1 MGTNRLIRRYATR
14 GLFTLVLG
22 CMFIMLPLALRVD
35 AVANPPVGT
44 SWTDVI
50 QVNPGDPGE
59 LNVTWTVKLETLTNS
74 QISFRYTFLGEFG
87 FITDTPCNNPT
98 PLPLP
103 FDRLSFTGSMTGG
116 GAQRPANLV
125 DESLLTAKANYQAPT
140 FVNCWNMAN
149 PPPSYP
155 NAISYVRYQGL
166 RFSGLH
172 TVSRS
177 EYFSQGA
184 TVQLSALT
192 NASPNGVSFLMGTIA
207 IPPIDSGLA
216 TTTTKPSAN
225 STTSSPGDS
234 VATTSTVVDGESTT
248 TVFPDTTDV
257 TRNAILDGVT
267 IGEPGNLATDI
278 DYNLA
283 QETPVQEEQRK
294 QDTAS
299 SLVVTATVLVSSLA
313 SFLPSLGSVGAVGA
327 IGAASGVL
335 GVATSRTLSGGQLLP
350 QVPARLQDSYPDVSG
365 RNSRSSSIDS
375 RKDPE
380 SDVDF
385 SNPFDV
391 PTQSTAKDGGSP
403 GVERASVGRLFTGV
417 VTVIQ
422 HVSRVRFLRPGLR
435 RWAELALVNP
445 AAAALVPFIVTSGA
459 VVLGILRA
467 KSLVAPMAAI
477 FILFLLSVT
486 APFFAILVSA
496 GWWLGRVIEDHHS
509 FAIGLSESL
518 ALLPGLLFIPMML
531 RGLIGPRG
539 QTKDWERT
547 LAFVCSPLVAVFA
560 YRSWSLRI
568 SDVAGSVSVRIFD
581 PLGMPL
587 GRPLFGMDG
596 TTAGVYLS
604 IAMSLVVCAIA
615 FAAVRFADD
624 RGHPILMFRSWVKMS
639 DPRQRL
645 RRDYVDVATVE
656 LGTPTFR
663 WRLFRFIFAGSLATY
678 LLSEILGW
686 QSIVLV
692 VFFLLGVVFVRRS
705 SRIVSTE
712 PIHPIAKTI
721 PMVALGLA
729 MSEFSISSERAF
741 IAFALVAL
749 LVVGTTLIRSRALWE

>member
-467 KSLVAPMAAI
+467 KSLVAPVAAI

-496 GWWLGRVIEDHHS
+496 GWWLGRVMEDHHS
-509 FAIGLSESL
+509 LAIGLSESL

-568 SDVAGSVSVRIFD
+568 SDVAGSISTRIFD

>member
-1 MGTNRLIRRYATR
+1 
-14 GLFTLVLG
+14 
-22 CMFIMLPLALRVD
+22 MFIMLPLALRVD

-166 RFSGLH
+166 RFSALH
-172 TVSRS
+172 TVPRS

-192 NASPNGVSFLMGTIA
+192 NANPNGVSFLMGTIA
-207 IPPIDSGLA
+207 IPPIDSGFE

-225 STTSSPGDS
+225 STTSSPSDPS
-234 VATTSTVVDGESTT
+234 TTTSTVVDGESTT

-313 SFLPSLGSVGAVGA
+313 AFLPSLGSVGAVGA

-335 GVATSRTLSGGQLLP
+335 GVASSRTLSGGQLLP

-467 KSLVAPMAAI
+467 KSLVAPVAAI

-496 GWWLGRVIEDHHS
+496 GWWLGRVMEDHHS

-568 SDVAGSVSVRIFD
+568 SDVAGSISTRIFD

>member
-1 MGTNRLIRRYATR
+1 
-14 GLFTLVLG
+14 
-22 CMFIMLPLALRVD
+22 
-35 AVANPPVGT
+35 
-44 SWTDVI
+44 
-50 QVNPGDPGE
+50 
-59 LNVTWTVKLETLTNS
+59 
-74 QISFRYTFLGEFG
+74 
-87 FITDTPCNNPT
+87 
-98 PLPLP
+98 
-103 FDRLSFTGSMTGG
+103 
-116 GAQRPANLV
+116 
-125 DESLLTAKANYQAPT
+125 
-140 FVNCWNMAN
+140 
-149 PPPSYP
+149 
-155 NAISYVRYQGL
+155 
-166 RFSGLH
+166 
-172 TVSRS
+172 
-177 EYFSQGA
+177 
-184 TVQLSALT
+184 
-192 NASPNGVSFLMGTIA
+192 
-207 IPPIDSGLA
+207 
-216 TTTTKPSAN
+216 
-225 STTSSPGDS
+225 
-234 VATTSTVVDGESTT
+234 
-248 TVFPDTTDV
+248 
-257 TRNAILDGVT
+257 
-267 IGEPGNLATDI
+267 
-278 DYNLA
+278 
-283 QETPVQEEQRK
+283 
-294 QDTAS
+294 
-299 SLVVTATVLVSSLA
+299 
-313 SFLPSLGSVGAVGA
+313 
-327 IGAASGVL
+327 
-335 GVATSRTLSGGQLLP
+335 
-350 QVPARLQDSYPDVSG
+350 
-365 RNSRSSSIDS
+365 
-375 RKDPE
+375 
-380 SDVDF
+380 
-385 SNPFDV
+385 
-391 PTQSTAKDGGSP
+391 
-403 GVERASVGRLFTGV
+403 
-417 VTVIQ
+417 
-422 HVSRVRFLRPGLR
+422 
-435 RWAELALVNP
+435 LALVNP

-496 GWWLGRVIEDHHS
+496 GWWLGRVMEDHHS

-568 SDVAGSVSVRIFD
+568 SDVAGSISTRIFD

-615 FAAVRFADD
+615 IAAVRFADD

-663 WRLFRFIFAGSLATY
+663 WRLFRFVFAGSLATY

>member
-166 RFSGLH
+166 RFSALH
-172 TVSRS
+172 TVPRS

-207 IPPIDSGLA
+207 IPPIDSGFE

-225 STTSSPGDS
+225 STTSSPSDPS
-234 VATTSTVVDGESTT
+234 TTTSTVVDDESTT

-257 TRNAILDGVT
+257 TRNAIFDGLT
-267 IGEPGNLATDI
+267 IGEPGSLATDI

-283 QETPVQEEQRK
+283 QETPVQEGQRK

-467 KSLVAPMAAI
+467 KSLVAPVAAI

-568 SDVAGSVSVRIFD
+568 SDVAGSISTRIFD

-615 FAAVRFADD
+615 IAAVRFADD

>member
-1 MGTNRLIRRYATR
+1 
-14 GLFTLVLG
+14 
-22 CMFIMLPLALRVD
+22 MFIMLPLALRVD

-166 RFSGLH
+166 RFSALH
-172 TVSRS
+172 TVPRS

-192 NASPNGVSFLMGTIA
+192 NANPNGVSFLMGTIA
-207 IPPIDSGLA
+207 IPPIDSGFE

-225 STTSSPGDS
+225 STTSSPSDPS
-234 VATTSTVVDGESTT
+234 TTTSTVVDDESTT

-267 IGEPGNLATDI
+267 IGEPGSPATDI

-313 SFLPSLGSVGAVGA
+313 AFLPSLGSVGAVGA

-496 GWWLGRVIEDHHS
+496 GWWLGRVMEDHHS

-568 SDVAGSVSVRIFD
+568 SDVAGSISTRIFD

>member
-1 MGTNRLIRRYATR
+1 
-14 GLFTLVLG
+14 
-22 CMFIMLPLALRVD
+22 MLPLALRVD

-166 RFSGLH
+166 RFSALH
-172 TVSRS
+172 TVPRS

-192 NASPNGVSFLMGTIA
+192 NANPNGVSFLMGTIA
-207 IPPIDSGLA
+207 IPPIDSGFE

-225 STTSSPGDS
+225 STTSSPSDPS
-234 VATTSTVVDGESTT
+234 TTTSTVVDDESTT

-267 IGEPGNLATDI
+267 IGEPGSPATDI

-313 SFLPSLGSVGAVGA
+313 AFLPSLGSVGAVGA

-496 GWWLGRVIEDHHS
+496 GWWLGRVMEDHHS

-568 SDVAGSVSVRIFD
+568 SDVAGSISTRIFD

>member
-467 KSLVAPMAAI
+467 KSLVAPVAAI

-568 SDVAGSVSVRIFD
+568 SDVAGSISTRIFD

>member
-1 MGTNRLIRRYATR
+1 
-14 GLFTLVLG
+14 
-22 CMFIMLPLALRVD
+22 MFIMLPLALRVD

-166 RFSGLH
+166 RFSALH
-172 TVSRS
+172 TVPRS

-207 IPPIDSGLA
+207 IPPIDSGFE

-225 STTSSPGDS
+225 STTSSPSDPS
-234 VATTSTVVDGESTT
+234 TTTSTVVDDESTT

-257 TRNAILDGVT
+257 TRNAIFDGLT
-267 IGEPGNLATDI
+267 IGEPGSLATDI

-283 QETPVQEEQRK
+283 QETPVQEGQRK

-467 KSLVAPMAAI
+467 KSLVAPVAAI

-568 SDVAGSVSVRIFD
+568 SDVAGSISTRIFD

-615 FAAVRFADD
+615 IAAVRFADD

>member
-1 MGTNRLIRRYATR
+1 
-14 GLFTLVLG
+14 
-22 CMFIMLPLALRVD
+22 MLPLALRVD

-166 RFSGLH
+166 RFSALH
-172 TVSRS
+172 TVPRS

-192 NASPNGVSFLMGTIA
+192 NANPNGVSFLMGTIA
-207 IPPIDSGLA
+207 IPPIDSGFE

-225 STTSSPGDS
+225 STTSSPSDPS
-234 VATTSTVVDGESTT
+234 TTTSTVVDDESTT

-267 IGEPGNLATDI
+267 IGEPGSPATDI

-313 SFLPSLGSVGAVGA
+313 AFLPSLGSVGAVGA

-365 RNSRSSSIDS
+365 RNSRTSSIDS

-467 KSLVAPMAAI
+467 KSLVAPVAAI

-496 GWWLGRVIEDHHS
+496 GWWLGRVMEDHHS

-568 SDVAGSVSVRIFD
+568 SDVAGSISTRIFD

-615 FAAVRFADD
+615 IAAVRFADD

>member
-1 MGTNRLIRRYATR
+1 
-14 GLFTLVLG
+14 
-22 CMFIMLPLALRVD
+22 
-35 AVANPPVGT
+35 
-44 SWTDVI
+44 
-50 QVNPGDPGE
+50 
-59 LNVTWTVKLETLTNS
+59 
-74 QISFRYTFLGEFG
+74 
-87 FITDTPCNNPT
+87 
-98 PLPLP
+98 
-103 FDRLSFTGSMTGG
+103 
-116 GAQRPANLV
+116 
-125 DESLLTAKANYQAPT
+125 
-140 FVNCWNMAN
+140 
-149 PPPSYP
+149 
-155 NAISYVRYQGL
+155 
-166 RFSGLH
+166 
-172 TVSRS
+172 
-177 EYFSQGA
+177 
-184 TVQLSALT
+184 
-192 NASPNGVSFLMGTIA
+192 MGTIA

-467 KSLVAPMAAI
+467 KSLVAPVAAI

-496 GWWLGRVIEDHHS
+496 GWWLGRVMEDHHS
-509 FAIGLSESL
+509 LAIGLSESL

-692 VFFLLGVVFVRRS
+692 VFFLLGVVFFRRS
-705 SRIVSTE
+705 SRNVY
-712 PIHPIAKTI
+712 K
-721 PMVALGLA
+721 
-729 MSEFSISSERAF
+729 
-741 IAFALVAL
+741 
-749 LVVGTTLIRSRALWE
+749 

>member
-1 MGTNRLIRRYATR
+1 
-14 GLFTLVLG
+14 
-22 CMFIMLPLALRVD
+22 MFIMLPLALRVD

-166 RFSGLH
+166 RFSALH
-172 TVSRS
+172 TVPRS

-192 NASPNGVSFLMGTIA
+192 NANPNGVSFLMGTIA
-207 IPPIDSGLA
+207 IPPIDSGFE

-225 STTSSPGDS
+225 STTSSPSDPS
-234 VATTSTVVDGESTT
+234 TTTSTVVDDESTT

-267 IGEPGNLATDI
+267 IGEPGSPATDI

-313 SFLPSLGSVGAVGA
+313 AFLPSLGSVGAVGA

-365 RNSRSSSIDS
+365 RNSRTSSIDS

-467 KSLVAPMAAI
+467 KSLVAPVAAI

-496 GWWLGRVIEDHHS
+496 GWWLGRVMEDHHS

-568 SDVAGSVSVRIFD
+568 SDVAGSISTRIFD

-615 FAAVRFADD
+615 IAAVRFADD

>member
-1 MGTNRLIRRYATR
+1 
-14 GLFTLVLG
+14 
-22 CMFIMLPLALRVD
+22 MFIMLPLALRVD

-568 SDVAGSVSVRIFD
+568 SDVAGSISTRIFD

>member
-1 MGTNRLIRRYATR
+1 VGTNRLIRRYATR

-496 GWWLGRVIEDHHS
+496 GWWLGRVMEDHHS
-509 FAIGLSESL
+509 LAIGLSESL